1 MVSEITK
8 IHFLLGQFEC
18 PVKYILI
25 LSGKLKDGSKP
36 IILQGLGNSTI
47 SKEVHC
53 SLKDTSQILNSGEP
67 VGGVEARMCLVW

>member
-8 IHFLLGQFEC
+8 NHFLLGQFEC

-25 LSGKLKDGSKP
+25 LSGKHEDGSKP
-36 IILQGLGNSTI
+36 VIRQGLDNWTI
-47 SKEVHC
+47 SKEVYC
-53 SLKDTSQILNSGEP
+53 SLKDISKILNSGEP